1 MGLKTIIPS
10 GAGSRGWG
18 AGQWAWPSADGDDNI
33 VLGLLNPSTVPPTPK
48 ISALH
53 ILVSQLLYS

>member
-1 MGLKTIIPS
+1 MTIQFPHTKWRSQHQPAFHGCDNQTGLKTIIPS

-33 VLGLLNPSTVPPTPK
+33 VLGL
-48 ISALH
+48 
-53 ILVSQLLYS
+53 